1 MEDLNIIVILLPK
14 LLFWVVGLVVVGRL
28 SLYWS
33 IDCMDLILENNSL
46 RISGQ
51 IYRYFIFI
59 LYQIQLI
66 QRFFFHSN
74 CLCGFQSIQF
84 NQVMYVKSD

>member
-14 LLFWVVGLVVVGRL
+14 LLFSVVGLVVVGRL

-66 QRFFFHSN
+66 QRFFFSFKLSLWISIN
-74 CLCGFQSIQF
+74 SIQSS
-84 NQVMYVKSD
+84 YVRQK